1 MNDILF
7 RLPEIYRAAEER
19 YNEIRERLE
28 KPSQSASQT
37 ALPEGEP
44 RHKECAE
51 GPRDPDALALRS
63 EDDAEGSRDP
73 DDLALK
79 SEGDKEGF
87 RSPDALASP
96 PGGGGIGK
104 ADDGEGFIITET
116 FAGGGN
122 ALARGD
128 NLRYMEQ
135 LLREG
140 YGGRLAMIYAD
151 PPFFSKSDYT
161 INVKVGKQK
170 GKLTLAKNHAFTD
183 RWEEGMAE
191 YLESITLAM
200 MLMRDLLSETGSIFV
215 HLDWH
220 SSHYMKV
227 ILDQIFGEKN
237 FINEIVWTY
246 KSGGASKRTFARKHD
261 VLLFYGKSGQY
272 YFEVQQE
279 KSYNRDL
286 KPYRF
291 KGVREYRDE
300 IGWYTLVSMKDVW
313 QIDMVGRTSS
323 ERTGYATQ
331 KPEALLKRILDSVTK
346 EGDLCGDF
354 YCGSGTLGAVCEKT
368 GRRYLLCD
376 NSPPAAMTAHK
387 RLVQLGSPH
396 DLLEEAILSDNL
408 HVQVILDKMDGVL
421 DNTVI
426 SLAGLHYGDPQ
437 ALGIDEKNLTLL
449 DTVVEYHY
457 DELIEYWC
465 IDPDYDGKTL
475 RPKLWRCRD
484 KNGIDIAMNL
494 PSKQV
499 KNPAVKVIDVFGNEY
514 IYTGP

>member
-1 MNDILF
+1 MKDILF
-7 RLPEIYRAAEER
+7 RLPEIYRAAEEQ
-19 YNEIRERLE
+19 YKEIME
-28 KPSQSASQT
+28 SA
-37 ALPEGEP
+37 A
-44 RHKECAE
+44 
-51 GPRDPDALALRS
+51 DPDGAPA
-63 EDDAEGSRDP
+63 AFP
-73 DDLALK
+73 V
-79 SEGDKEGF
+79 
-87 RSPDALASP
+87 
-96 PGGGGIGK
+96 
-104 ADDGEGFIITET
+104 TET
-116 FAGGGN
+116 FDGGGEN
-122 ALARGD
+122 RLVRGD
-128 NLRYMEQ
+128 NIQYMVR

-140 YGGRLAMIYAD
+140 RAGTIDMIYAD

-161 INVKVGKQK
+161 INVKVGNQK

-183 RWEEGMAE
+183 RWEDGMAE
-191 YLESITLAM
+191 YLQTITLAM
-200 MLMRDLLSETGSIFV
+200 MMMRELLSETGSIFV

-220 SSHYMKV
+220 SSHYLKV

-237 FINEIVWTY
+237 FINEIVWNY

-261 VLLFYGKSGQY
+261 VVLFYAKTKDY
-272 YFEVQQE
+272 YFKVQEE
-279 KSYNRDL
+279 KSYNRGL

-300 IGWYTLVSMKDVW
+300 IGWYTLVAMKDVW

-331 KPEALLKRILDSVTK
+331 KPEALLKRILDSVTQ
-346 EGDLCGDF
+346 EGDLCADF

-376 NSPPAAMTAHK
+376 NSAPAVMTAHK

-396 DLLEEAILSDNL
+396 ELLEQEGSGNDNL
-408 HVQVILDKMDGVL
+408 HVQVALDKMEGVL

-426 SLAGLHYGDPQ
+426 SLTGLNYGEPA
-437 ALGIDEKNLTLL
+437 ALGIDEKNLALL

-465 IDPDYDGKTL
+465 IDPDYDGQTV

-499 KNPAVKVIDVFGNEY
+499 KNLAVKVLDVFGNEY
-514 IYTGP
+514 IYTKQS

>member
-1 MNDILF
+1 MKDILF

-19 YNEIRERLE
+19 YNEI
-28 KPSQSASQT
+28 
-37 ALPEGEP
+37 
-44 RHKECAE
+44 KET
-51 GPRDPDALALRS
+51 
-63 EDDAEGSRDP
+63 
-73 DDLALK
+73 
-79 SEGDKEGF
+79 
-87 RSPDALASP
+87 
-96 PGGGGIGK
+96 GGG
-104 ADDGEGFIITET
+104 DVFRTVET
-116 FAGGGN
+116 FAGGGEN
-122 ALARGD
+122 CLVRGD
-128 NLRYMEQ
+128 NLRYMAE
-135 LLREG
+135 LLRSG
-140 YGGRLAMIYAD
+140 YAGKIDMIYAD

-170 GKLTLAKNHAFTD
+170 GKLTLARNHAFTD
-183 RWEEGMAE
+183 RWKDGMAE
-191 YLESITLAM
+191 YLENIALAM
-200 MLMRDLLSETGSIFV
+200 MLMKDLLSETGTIFV

-220 SSHYMKV
+220 SSHYLKV
-227 ILDQIFGEKN
+227 ILDQVFGEKN

-261 VLLFYGKSGQY
+261 VLLFYAKSKGY
-272 YFEVQQE
+272 YFQVQEE

-331 KPEALLKRILDSVTK
+331 KPEALLKRILDSVTR
-346 EGDLCGDF
+346 EGDLCADF

-376 NSPPAAMTAHK
+376 NSAPAVMTAHK

-396 DLLEEAILSDNL
+396 ELTEEEGAGDDNL
-408 HVQVILDKMDGVL
+408 HVQVSLDKMEGVL

-426 SLAGLHYGDPQ
+426 SLTGLNYGDPE
-437 ALGIDEKNLTLL
+437 ALGIDEKNLALL

-465 IDPDYDGKTL
+465 IDPDYDGRTV

-484 KNGIDIAMNL
+484 KKGIDIAMNL
-494 PSKQV
+494 PSKQL

-514 IYTGP
+514 IYTKT

>member
-1 MNDILF
+1 MKDILF
-7 RLPEIYRAAEER
+7 RLPEIYRAAEEQ
-19 YNEIRERLE
+19 YNEIM
-28 KPSQSASQT
+28 
-37 ALPEGEP
+37 EGP
-44 RHKECAE
+44 AE
-51 GPRDPDALALRS
+51 GTGLA
-63 EDDAEGSRDP
+63 AEFSV
-73 DDLALK
+73 
-79 SEGDKEGF
+79 
-87 RSPDALASP
+87 
-96 PGGGGIGK
+96 
-104 ADDGEGFIITET
+104 TET
-116 FAGGGN
+116 FSGGGAN
-122 ALARGD
+122 SLVRGD
-128 NLRYMEQ
+128 NIRYMTR

-140 YGGRLAMIYAD
+140 RAGTIDMIYAD

-183 RWEEGMAE
+183 RWEDGMAE
-191 YLESITLAM
+191 YLQSITLAM
-200 MLMRDLLSETGSIFV
+200 MMMKELLSETGSIFV

-220 SSHYMKV
+220 SSHYLKV

-237 FINEIVWTY
+237 FINEIVWNY

-261 VLLFYGKSGQY
+261 VLLFYAKTKDY
-272 YFEVQQE
+272 YFKVQEE
-279 KSYNRDL
+279 KSYNRGL

-300 IGWYTLVSMKDVW
+300 VGWYTLVAMKDVW

-331 KPEALLKRILDSVTK
+331 KPEALLKRILESVTR
-346 EGDLCGDF
+346 EGDLCADF
-354 YCGSGTLGAVCEKT
+354 YCGSGTLGAVCQKT

-376 NSPPAAMTAHK
+376 NSAPAVMTAHK

-396 DLLEEAILSDNL
+396 DLLEQVGSGNDNL
-408 HVQVILDKMDGVL
+408 HVQVALDKMEGVL

-426 SLAGLHYGDPQ
+426 SLTGLNYGEPA
-437 ALGIDEKNLTLL
+437 ALGIDEKNLALL

-465 IDPDYDGKTL
+465 IDPDYDGRTV

-499 KNPAVKVIDVFGNEY
+499 KNLAVKVIDVFGNEY
-514 IYTGP
+514 IYTKES